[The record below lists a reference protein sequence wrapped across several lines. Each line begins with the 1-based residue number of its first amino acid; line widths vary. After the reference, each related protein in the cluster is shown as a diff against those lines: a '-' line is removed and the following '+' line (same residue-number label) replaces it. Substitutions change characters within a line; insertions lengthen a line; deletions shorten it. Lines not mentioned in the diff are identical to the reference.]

1 MDNDWAYA
9 DDFLNDDYNSD
20 GLTNS
25 SPQTKL
31 LQASLIEE
39 LTGALADDLNLQN
52 IQGSVFFSGV
62 RNNQLSEGIT
72 HLRKV

>member
-52 IQGSVFFSGV
+52 IQGSVFIA
-62 RNNQLSEGIT
+62 E
-72 HLRKV
+72 